1 MPLEKGDNPAAI
13 SRNIKTEKAAGKPQD
28 QAVAIALSTAKGDC
42 NMSDRLDSILDSCAK
57 MEARVDALCA
67 SRRDAFENLRPNSGE
82 KLAKDHDDSAKYY
95 AGLAESPRTNAAQK
109 QNYLKMSKQHKDWA
123 AEIRSG
129 K

>member
-1 MPLEKGDNPAAI
+1 MNKIDELVA
-13 SRNIKTEKAAGKPQD
+13 KADAM
-28 QAVAIALSTAKGDC
+28 V
-42 NMSDRLDSILDSCAK
+42 
-57 MEARVDALCA
+57 ARVDALCT
-67 SRRDAFENLRPNSGE
+67 RKDAGFENLRPNSGE

-95 AGLAESPRTNAAQK
+95 AGLAESLRVSAAQK